1 LFVAVSGKPD
11 RMKIQSIDLLVI
23 ISYLILVTI
32 IGVILKKQAARSKND
47 YLLGGKSMPY
57 WMLGIS
63 NASGMFDISGTVWMV
78 AIMFVYGLKSI
89 WLPWLWPVFN
99 QVFMMVYLSVWLRR
113 SNVSTGAEWM
123 LTRFGNK
130 KDAQPAHRII
140 IAFALLSC
148 ISFMTYGFIGL
159 GKFLEIFF
167 PWQSVQPYIPFI
179 HIAPEYV
186 PHAYGIVF
194 TLFTVFYSLL
204 GGMKSIVWVDLI
216 HFVIMGVVSVTIAGI
231 AMSALY
237 KAGSLPVPDGWH
249 NLFFGKELGLNWNG
263 YISDV
268 NRKIEADG
276 FSPFGYFF
284 ALMSA
289 KGILSSLAGP
299 APNYDMQKILS
310 TKSPR
315 EAALM
320 SMIVNVVLLP
330 TRYLFIIGVTIIG
343 LIFYRDLNIST
354 ATGTDFERILPAVLN
369 TYIPP
374 GLLGLILIGLMG
386 AFMGT
391 FAGTFNAAQ
400 AYLVNDIYLKS
411 VNPNASNKQVTRM
424 NYLLGMAVVFI
435 SIVLGFL
442 AKDVNSILQ
451 WIVSALF
458 GGYIAS
464 NVLKWHWWRLNSTGF
479 FWGMLAGIISALICP
494 YLFPGTLPLFYFPAI
509 LLVSAIG
516 AIAGSLL
523 TPATDM
529 EVLAKFY
536 RNVMPWGFWKPVQK
550 AIQLADHSF
559 VPDKNFRKDLFN
571 VAVGIV
577 AQTAIT
583 VLPVFFILMMPL
595 QTCIS
600 ALVLVI
606 CILVLWKT
614 WYRKLPLQ

>member
-1 LFVAVSGKPD
+1 
-11 RMKIQSIDLLVI
+11 MKIQSIDLLVI
-23 ISYLILVTI
+23 ILYLILVTI
-32 IGVILKKQAARSKND
+32 IGVILKKQATKSKND

-99 QVFMMVYLSVWLRR
+99 QVFMMVYLSIWLRR

-130 KDAQPAHRII
+130 RNAQPAHRVIV
-140 IAFALLSC
+140 AFALLSC
-148 ISFMTYGFIGL
+148 LSFMTYGFIGL
-159 GKFLEIFF
+159 GKFLEIFI
-167 PWQSVQPYIPFI
+167 PWQSVQPYVSFI

-186 PHAYGIVF
+186 PHVYGIVF

-216 HFVIMGVVSVTIAGI
+216 HYIIMVIVSVSVAGI
-231 AMSALY
+231 AMNALH

-249 NLFFGKELGLNWNG
+249 HLFFGKELGLNWNG

-268 NRKIEADG
+268 NRKIETDG

-289 KGILSSLAGP
+289 KGILASLAGP

-330 TRYLFIIGVTIIG
+330 TRYLFIIGVTVIG
-343 LIFYRDLNIST
+343 LLFYRDLNISS
-354 ATGTDFERILPAVLN
+354 ANGTDFERILPAVLN

-374 GLLGLILIGLMG
+374 GLLGLVLIGLMG

-411 VNPNASNKQVTRM
+411 VNPDASDKQVTRM
-424 NYLLGMAVVFI
+424 NYMLGMAVVLI
-435 SIVLGFL
+435 SILLGFL

-479 FWGMLAGIISALICP
+479 FWGMLAGIVSAMIFP
-494 YLFPGTLPLFYFPAI
+494 YLFPGALPLFYFPAI
-509 LLVSAIG
+509 LLVSAAG

-529 EVLAKFY
+529 EVLTKFY
-536 RNVMPWGFWKPVQK
+536 RNVMPWGFWKPVRE
-550 AIQLADHSF
+550 AIQREDHSF
-559 VPDKNFRKDLFN
+559 APDMNFRKDLFN
-571 VAVGIV
+571 VAVGVV

-583 VLPVFFILMMPL
+583 VLPVFFILMMPV
-595 QTCIS
+595 QTCIA
-600 ALVLVI
+600 ALVLVV

-614 WYRKLPLQ
+614 WYRKLPLN

>member
-1 LFVAVSGKPD
+1 
-11 RMKIQSIDLLVI
+11 MKIQSIDLLVI
-23 ISYLILVTI
+23 ILYLVLVTI
-32 IGVILKKQAARSKND
+32 IGVILKKQAAKSKND

-57 WMLGIS
+57 WMLGVS

-78 AIMFVYGLKSI
+78 AIMFVYGLKSV

-99 QVFMMVYLSVWLRR
+99 QVFMMVYLSIWLRR

-130 KDAQPAHRII
+130 PDAQPAHRVIV
-140 IAFALLSC
+140 AFALLSC

-159 GKFLEIFF
+159 GKFLEIFI
-167 PWQSVQPYIPFI
+167 PWQSVQLYVPFI

-216 HFVIMGVVSVTIAGI
+216 HYIIMAIVSVTVAGI
-231 AMSALY
+231 AMNALH

-249 NLFFGKELGLNWNG
+249 HLFFGKELGLNWNG

-268 NRKIEADG
+268 NRKIETDG

-289 KGILSSLAGP
+289 KGILASLAGP

-310 TKSPR
+310 ARSPR

-330 TRYLFIIGVTIIG
+330 TRYLFIMGVTVIG
-343 LIFYRDLNIST
+343 LLFYRDLNISS
-354 ATGTDFERILPAVLN
+354 ANGTDFERILPAVLN

-374 GLLGLILIGLMG
+374 GLLGLVLIGLMG

-424 NYLLGMAVVFI
+424 NYLLGIVVVFI
-435 SIVLGFL
+435 SILLGFL

-479 FWGMLAGIISALICP
+479 FWGMLAGIVSAMVFP
-494 YLFPGTLPLFYFPAI
+494 YLFPDALPLFYFPAI
-509 LLVSAIG
+509 LLVSAAG

-529 EVLAKFY
+529 EVLTKFY
-536 RNVMPWGFWKPVQK
+536 RNVMPWGFWKPVRE
-550 AIQLADHSF
+550 AIRREDHSF
-559 VPDKNFRKDLFN
+559 APDMNFRKDLFN

-600 ALVLVI
+600 ALVLVV

-614 WYRKLPLQ
+614 WYRKLPLN